1 MAYSADELAR
11 CAGVLADRGRN
22 GCGFLFA
29 RSATGSRSEVYVA
42 RPGVAKWMTLDDCS
56 AELKRNTGYG
66 RALIEEALWSMSLPR
81 LKFAQQQTLAQKAAA
96 LIGM

>member
-1 MAYSADELAR
+1 MAYSLDEIAR

-29 RSATGSRSEVYVA
+29 RRQGGERAEVYA
-42 RPGVAKWMTLDDCS
+42 SRPGVAKWMTLDDCS
-56 AELKRNTGYG
+56 AELKRNTGHG

-81 LKFAQQQTLAQKAAA
+81 LKFAQQQSAVQKVAAI
-96 LIGM
+96 IGL